1 MGKEIIVTDPQCTL
15 RPDFRS
21 DDPYAWLAPVDPDY
35 VLPQDWLDGPVP
47 EKHAMTRLNPYDLA
61 GNERMAAY
69 MGPPFMDPD
78 YGLLTMAER
87 KLIAVVVSNINA
99 CVTCL
104 IIHGHSLGELIG
116 DHGRARRIAIN
127 FRTVEL
133 SPQERAIADYCV
145 KLTEA
150 PSRMEQA
157 DLQRLRDA
165 GISDR
170 KIYYIVEMAALF
182 NMTNRLTAGYGMRP
196 DEEFMRAISPEQG
209 A

>member
-1 MGKEIIVTDPQCTL
+1 MSDPRSTL
-15 RPDFRS
+15 LPNFRS
-21 DDPYAWLAPVDPDY
+21 DDPYAWLAPVDPSY
-35 VLPQDWLDGPVP
+35 VLPQDWLDSPVP
-47 EKHAMTRLNPYDLA
+47 EKNAMKVLNPYDVA
-61 GNERMAAY
+61 SNERMAAY

-78 YGLLTMAER
+78 YGLLSMAER
-87 KLIAVVVSNINA
+87 KLIGVVVSSINA

-104 IIHGHSLGELIG
+104 IIHGHALGELIG

-127 FRTVEL
+127 YRTVEL

-145 KLTEA
+145 KLTQT
-150 PSRMEQA
+150 PSEMEQA
-157 DLQRLRDA
+157 DLQRLRDT
-165 GISDR
+165 GISDH

-196 DEEFMRAISPEQG
+196 DEEFMREIEPASG